1 MQTNW
6 TTFLTRWFVYIG
18 LCVLVGNTNAA
29 GKERLTGHS
38 LFGNLTSPYL
48 SFLDDVFYY
57 LDAAGESISVSC
69 RSDTKK
75 LVDLASTGDT
85 NALKI
90 FDASGKASSG
100 ILEGAVY
107 FIGFYSECVNTVVK
121 SKDITLQSKYCLIN
135 FNVSSSSH
143 QKELPR
149 ASWLVLTKSAQP
161 PTIGICIP
169 ESCSTEDLQSATNA
183 SLHNN
188 LEDIGGNVVVC
199 HTDQTGLFHDPGAV
213 ITLCIFLLFFITA
226 VIATVYD
233 FVNER
238 RKCQERIP
246 IIKENAISISM
257 TELCEKEDSK
267 PKTPGLG
274 VSCLLAFSFKSN
286 ASKIFTVGK
295 GDGIRAIHGLKFL
308 SMALIILGHTFSFAT
323 QYLYFL
329 NPGSMQQAPKDFL
342 SQFLANGT
350 LAVDTFYLI
359 SGILVAFVTLKGL
372 EKLNGKLPIIYFYF
386 HRYFR
391 LTPLFMAVVM
401 FCAFLLQYVSTGPN
415 WLHSIEMYDKWCR
428 QNGWINALYL
438 HNFFYTETMCL
449 SHTWYLATDM
459 QMYLVTPLI
468 LIPLYKSIRYGL
480 ISMGTFLFA
489 TIITTAV
496 ITAVNHYPAI
506 PYISNIVPSD
516 VVNAYYKN
524 VYIKP
529 YCRIGPYIIGIA
541 VGYFLLNNKELVL
554 KKKIV
559 ALLWCLSIGLGLTV
573 IYLMWPANQGILPS
587 NAEAASYSALARTVW
602 AICLGW
608 LMIAC
613 FYGYG
618 GFVNSILS
626 WSPFVPLSRLT
637 YCAYLIHPVV
647 MNVYYGSTESAV
659 MFSRSFILYTFLGN
673 ICITFILST
682 FLSMLF
688 ESPFVNLEKAILSKK
703 VS

>member
-1 MQTNW
+1 MSSSRDRAVEAFCN
-6 TTFLTRWFVYIG
+6 RD
-18 LCVLVGNTNAA
+18 CVNFALV
-29 GKERLTGHS
+29 KVDVS
-38 LFGNLTSPYL
+38 LK
-48 SFLDDVFYY
+48 V
-57 LDAAGESISVSC
+57 
-69 RSDTKK
+69 
-75 LVDLASTGDT
+75 
-85 NALKI
+85 

-107 FIGFYSECVNTVVK
+107 FIGFYSECVNT
-121 SKDITLQSKYCLIN
+121 
-135 FNVSSSSH
+135 
-143 QKELPR
+143 ELPR

-246 IIKENAISISM
+246 IIKENAI
-257 TELCEKEDSK
+257 
-267 PKTPGLG
+267 TPGLV

-295 GDGIRAIHGLKFL
+295 GDGIKAIHGLKFL

-489 TIITTAV
+489 TILTTAV

-506 PYISNIVPSD
+506 PYISNIVPLD